1 MPTKTQRL
9 GRWLTQPANLT
20 FAVALAGIIFTLL
33 FWAIT
38 NRFEPT
44 FVATFGTM
52 LTASGLLAGR
62 SQSEPERPLPAEPT
76 APPLSNGDGK

>member
-9 GRWLTQPANLT
+9 ARWASQPANLT
-20 FAVALAGIIFTLL
+20 FAVALAGIVFTLL

-38 NRFEPT
+38 DRFEPT

-62 SQSEPERPLPAEPT
+62 QQEPPKPHPVEPT
-76 APPLSNGDGK
+76 APPLTEGDDL

>member
-1 MPTKTQRL
+1 MLERFA
-9 GRWLTQPANLT
+9 RWASVPANLT
-20 FAVALAGIIFTLL
+20 FAVGLGGILFTLI

-38 NRFEPT
+38 DRFEPT

-62 SQSEPERPLPAEPT
+62 QQEPKAPLPPEPT
-76 APPLSNGDGK
+76 APPILEEADR

>member
-1 MPTKTQRL
+1 MIDRL
-9 GRWLTQPANLT
+9 ARWGSSPANLT
-20 FAVALAGIIFTLL
+20 FAVALGGIVFTLV

-38 NRFEPT
+38 DRFEPT

-62 SQSEPERPLPAEPT
+62 QQAQPPKPPPAEPT
-76 APPLSNGDGK
+76 SPPLTEGEGG